1 MECVPLVQPNRSQTA
16 MVKDGQRNGQT
27 KSFAVAR
34 LCFFHVKVFV
44 ARFLISG
51 GVPTPVDQSLNRIE

>member
-1 MECVPLVQPNRSQTA
+1 MESVPLVQPNLSPTA

-27 KSFAVAR
+27 KSSAVAQ
-34 LCFFHVKVFV
+34 LCFVHVKVCV

-51 GVPTPVDQSLNRIE
+51 GMPTPVDQSLN